1 MISDSSGALR
11 SGGRMVYAADIGS
24 TRFKAGGI
32 PNFGWVKV
40 DPADP
45 AALSGSSDIGKL
57 AEQIIADLKGGR
69 NVALGLEAPLFIPVP
84 AESSALCY
92 GRENDGNRSCTAAA
106 GLTVTALGL
115 HEAAWI
121 LARIAECCGNSV
133 EFRTDATSWPPSGR
147 GPVLFCWE
155 AFVSGQ
161 AHSDNHIQDAATAAM
176 AFVAAESDLLGATRI
191 RAARPLS
198 VIAAAALWSGLTSE
212 VALLHQATIVIR
224 PDEPFRGDI
233 REA

>member
-40 DPADP
+40 DPAAP
-45 AALSGSSDIGKL
+45 ATLRGSSDIGKR
-57 AEQIIADLKGGR
+57 AEQIIADLMGGR
-69 NVALGLEAPLFIPVP
+69 NVALGFEAPLFISMP
-84 AESSALCY
+84 AQSSALCY

-155 AFVSGQ
+155 AFV
-161 AHSDNHIQDAATAAM
+161 
-176 AFVAAESDLLGATRI
+176 AAESDLLGATRI